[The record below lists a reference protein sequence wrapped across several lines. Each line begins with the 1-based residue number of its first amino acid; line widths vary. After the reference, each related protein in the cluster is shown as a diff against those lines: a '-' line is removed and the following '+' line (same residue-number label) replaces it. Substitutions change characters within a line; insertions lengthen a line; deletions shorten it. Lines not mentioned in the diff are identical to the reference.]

1 MSNCQKFLDPIRNEI
16 VNAAMDLMAR
26 FGYRKTTMDDI
37 AKKVGKSKSSL
48 YYYYKTKE
56 EIFEVALQLDTEEQI
71 DALKSVVAAGTTVEE
86 KFHGVVSSLM
96 QGIIKHTRNFPH
108 LKQDFI
114 ENPLFFIEM
123 SRKKDKQLEV
133 ILKDLLILGI
143 STGEVELMSAA
154 EMDMWAKSVISSLQA
169 VGAKLFF
176 TEDFEPT
183 EDNLRFFTRTLFRGI
198 AKV

>member
-1 MSNCQKFLDPIRNEI
+1 MSNCQRFLDPIRNEI

-71 DALKSVVAAGTTVEE
+71 DALKEVIAAGNTVEE
-86 KFHGVVSSLM
+86 KFHGVVTSLM
-96 QGIIKHTRNFPH
+96 RKIITHTKSFPH

-123 SRKKDKQLEV
+123 SRKKEKQLEV

-154 EMDMWAKSVISSLQA
+154 EMDMWSKSVISSLQA

-176 TEDFEPT
+176 AEDFEPT

-198 AKV
+198 AKM